1 MEKDVH
7 FSDEEVTEYEK
18 YSISRDL
25 IDNDEFDDD
34 NSDNTTDDE

>member
-7 FSDEEVTEYEK
+7 LSDDELSEYEK

-25 IDNDEFDDD
+25 IDNDEFDDE
-34 NSDNTTDDE
+34 NENTSDDE

>member
-7 FSDEEVTEYEK
+7 LSDDELSEYEK

-25 IDNDEFDDD
+25 IDNDEFDDE
-34 NSDNTTDDE
+34 NQNTSDDE

>member
-7 FSDEEVTEYEK
+7 LSDEELSEYEK

-25 IDNDEFDDD
+25 IDNDEFDDE
-34 NSDNTTDDE
+34 NENTSDDE

>member
-7 FSDEEVTEYEK
+7 LSDEELSEYEK

-25 IDNDEFDDD
+25 IDNDEFYDE
-34 NSDNTTDDE
+34 NENTSDDE